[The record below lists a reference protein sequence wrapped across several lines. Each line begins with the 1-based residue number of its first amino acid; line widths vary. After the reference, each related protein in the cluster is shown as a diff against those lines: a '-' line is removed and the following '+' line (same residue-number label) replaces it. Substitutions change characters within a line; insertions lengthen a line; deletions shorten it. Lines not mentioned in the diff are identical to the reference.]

1 MAIAST
7 SWMGAKAAYG
17 STLAGKLDKIDC
29 SQVLAAVLKADR
41 AILGH
46 IKMGESGKN
55 IQFDWVEDELNE
67 VTFEACCE
75 ESISL
80 SLPGSQF
87 TGTVS
92 LAKIVRDGAVVTM
105 KNRLTGY
112 ASTENS
118 YYLLVASAI
127 SYRSI
132 TTTLYGS
139 APHVLATT
147 TAVWMVVSQPW
158 SDSSDASSDITRI
171 RDKKHNF
178 MQIFER
184 AIEISQSRKG
194 MDMEAV
200 TSELQ
205 HQIKYRTLEIKRELN
220 ISVLTGMAY
229 SASGVYR
236 GDTEARSMMGI
247 CNYIRNPTLADGT
260 GARADTTVTSAA
272 GVALTVAQINAI
284 LYKIWN
290 AGGLDETADPI
301 IVVSATQQRAIA
313 GMEKDIRRVEQGE
326 RQVGYY
332 RDIFLSDMGAE
343 LPIVMDRWMQS
354 DKLLILDRS
363 RVALRALQGDSWH
376 MEKMAK
382 TGRSEKWQLSGQ
394 YGIELRNPDKCHG
407 MIINLP

>member
-1 MAIAST
+1 MAIASG

-46 IKMGESGKN
+46 IKMGETGKN

-67 VTFEACCE
+67 VTFEACC
-75 ESISL
+75 SDST
-80 SLPGSQF
+80 SVSVPAGF

-92 LAKIVRDGAVVTM
+92 LAKIVRDGAVITM

-118 YYLLVASAI
+118 YYLLVSSASAATEL
-127 SYRSI
+127 

-139 APHVLATT
+139 IPHVVATT
-147 TAVWMVVSQPW
+147 TATWIVVSQPW
-158 SDSSDASSDITRI
+158 SDSDDASSDITRI
-171 RDKKHNF
+171 RAKKHNF

-184 AIEISQSRKG
+184 AIEISQTRKG

-205 HQIKYRTLEIKRELN
+205 HQIKYRTLEVKRELN

-229 SASGVYR
+229 SASGLYR

-247 CNYIRNPTLADGT
+247 INYIRNPTLADGT
-260 GARADTTVTSAA
+260 GTLADTTVTSEA
-272 GVALTVAQINAI
+272 GAALTVAKINSI
-284 LYKIWN
+284 LYKIWSE
-290 AGGLDETADPI
+290 GGLDDSADPI
-301 IVVSATQQRAIA
+301 IVVGAPQQRAIA
-313 GMEKDIRRVEQGE
+313 AMEKDIRRVEQGE

-332 RDIFLSDMGAE
+332 RDVFLSDMGSE
-343 LPIVMDRWMQS
+343 LPIVMDRWMAD

-363 RVALRALQGDSWH
+363 RVALRALQGDGWH

-407 MIINLP
+407 LIHNLA